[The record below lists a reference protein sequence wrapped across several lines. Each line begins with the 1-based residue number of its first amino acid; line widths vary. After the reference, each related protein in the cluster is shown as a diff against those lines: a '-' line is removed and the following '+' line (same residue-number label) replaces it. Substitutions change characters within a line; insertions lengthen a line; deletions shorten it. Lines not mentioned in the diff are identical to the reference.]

1 MTGYNSFA
9 DRFDDFNLL
18 VTKSC
23 KEEKGRSYYA
33 YVKTLAVKTRRG
45 YAGLS
50 YYPSHEII
58 FVLTPI
64 QKWYASLFCHKAN
77 AIITTKQFR

>member
-23 KEEKGRSYYA
+23 KEEKGIILWPY
-33 YVKTLAVKTRRG
+33 VKTRRG

-58 FVLTPI
+58 IVLTPI
-64 QKWYASLFCHKAN
+64 QS
-77 AIITTKQFR
+77 